1 MRDDGAV
8 FSPPLP
14 HALGRVLD
22 RLVLTSWRA
31 VVEMVDDR
39 GHRAA
44 AQIAFF
50 AVLSA
55 IPVALL
61 LIGAFGLIFEPVEIR
76 GRVID
81 TVFDFVPLA
90 EDGDRP
96 PLERTV
102 TQSLTAAGS
111 LGIISLV
118 LLVAAVTS
126 AMSALRYAIN
136 VAWDIHRS
144 PPLLR
149 RKLLDLTLVLGITGL
164 LLISLSTTAAERAAE
179 LLDDEATVGPVVALA
194 LNGIGDLVPY
204 VFVFLIILF
213 LYRTLPLERPKVR
226 EIWPGALV
234 ATLLLAVVKGLL
246 ELYFEQLADFGAL
259 YGSLGA
265 LMALLLFLFG
275 ASLVLV
281 FGAEFASEWSRLPDD
296 EECGRIVRGGR
307 ARALEVA
314 RRARPRRG
322 RA

>member
-1 MRDDGAV
+1 M

-14 HALGRVLD
+14 PRLAALVD
-22 RLVLTSWRA
+22 RLLLTSWRA

-61 LIGAFGLIFEPVEIR
+61 LTGAFGLVFEPVEIR

-90 EDGDRP
+90 EEADRA

-102 TQSLTAAGS
+102 TDSLTAAGS
-111 LGIISLV
+111 LGIITVVV
-118 LLVAAVTS
+118 LIASVTS

-136 VAWDIHRS
+136 VAWDIERS
-144 PPLLR
+144 PPLIR
-149 RKLLDLTLVLGITGL
+149 RKLLDLVLVLGVTAL
-164 LLISLSTTAAERAAE
+164 LLISLSTTAVQQAGE
-179 LLDDEATVGPVVALA
+179 LLDDEAAVGGVAALA
-194 LNGIGDLVPY
+194 LGGIGEIVPY
-204 VFVFLIILF
+204 AFVTLVILF
-213 LYRTLPLERPKVR
+213 LYRVLPLDRPKVR
-226 EIWPGALV
+226 EIWPGAVV

-246 ELYFEQLADFGAL
+246 ELYFDQLADFGAI

-296 EECGRIVRGGR
+296 DECEQAVRVGR
-307 ARALEVA
+307 ARALGTV
-314 RRARPRRG
+314 RRARPGG
-322 RA
+322 RNA

>member
-1 MRDDGAV
+1 M

-14 HALGRVLD
+14 RRLAALVD
-22 RLVLTSWRA
+22 RLLLTSWRA
-31 VVEMVDDR
+31 VVEMIDDR

-61 LIGAFGLIFEPVEIR
+61 LTGAFGLVFEPVEIR

-90 EDGDRP
+90 EEADRA

-102 TQSLTAAGS
+102 TDSLTAAGS
-111 LGIISLV
+111 LGIVTVVV
-118 LLVAAVTS
+118 LIASVTS

-144 PPLLR
+144 PPLLK
-149 RKLLDLTLVLGITGL
+149 RKLLDLVLVLGVTAL
-164 LLISLSTTAAERAAE
+164 LLISLSATAVEKVGE
-179 LLDDEATVGPVVALA
+179 LLDDKAAVGGVAALLLGGIGEVVPYAVVAL
-194 LNGIGDLVPY
+194 V
-204 VFVFLIILF
+204 ILF
-213 LYRTLPLERPKVR
+213 LYRTLPLDRPKVR
-226 EIWPGALV
+226 EIWPGAVV

-246 ELYFEQLADFGAL
+246 ELYFDQLADFGAI

-296 EECGRIVRGGR
+296 EECEQAVRGGR
-307 ARALEVA
+307 ARVMGIA
-314 RRARPRRG
+314 RRVRPGG
-322 RA
+322 RST